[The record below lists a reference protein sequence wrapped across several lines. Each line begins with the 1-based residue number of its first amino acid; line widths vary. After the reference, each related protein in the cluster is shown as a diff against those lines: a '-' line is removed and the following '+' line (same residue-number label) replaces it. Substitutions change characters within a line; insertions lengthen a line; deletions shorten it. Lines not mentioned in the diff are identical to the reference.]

1 MVYYG
6 GDMSFNSAKSVSDSV
21 RQDIALSSFTTNDD
35 KSVWEPKQRLL
46 FLGTALDFEEGL
58 ISVGCIFKLKSFCF
72 LSSEG
77 PDCSQRPCFDYRAN
91 Y

>member
-1 MVYYG
+1 
-6 GDMSFNSAKSVSDSV
+6 MSFNSAKSVSDSV